1 MVLERLYGTV
11 DLNITSLAPDAG
23 PQPRHYAD
31 RTTFNED
38 AVNARVWS
46 GIHFRFTDTAGTNI
60 GTNVANYVVDNYF
73 QPTD

>member
-1 MVLERLYGTV
+1 MERLYGSV
-11 DLNITSLAPDAG
+11 DLNITSLAPATG

-31 RTTFNED
+31 RATFNMD

-46 GIHFRFTDTAGTNI
+46 GIHIRSADIAGRDV